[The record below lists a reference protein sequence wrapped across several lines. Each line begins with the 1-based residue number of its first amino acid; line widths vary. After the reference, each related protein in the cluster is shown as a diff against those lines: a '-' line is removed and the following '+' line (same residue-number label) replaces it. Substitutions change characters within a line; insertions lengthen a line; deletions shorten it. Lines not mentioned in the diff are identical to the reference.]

1 MRSGDGKVV
10 SAPFAWQGS
19 SSTDAKS
26 RPYEKSDGDHISAGT
41 GLRDDVGFARPCP
54 IISVVELSGC
64 RQSHCHKWHG
74 NGGGGYGGDALSL
87 RRTEL
92 TRDQIIETVACGRPG
107 TGMPYFARGS
117 YDTTKCHEMSRQDV
131 GDSIP
136 PEGGVFLRGPDID
149 AVADYVLAHIK
160 GKGEPN
166 YDECVSFFGNTSRVC
181 DIYKAGSASPS
192 KPSAEPAK

>member
-1 MRSGDGKVV
+1 MRSLKVITFAALAMTAM
-10 SAPFAWQGS
+10 SAQLAMSQS
-19 SSTDAKS
+19 SSSPEPT
-26 RPYEKSDGDHISAGT
+26 EAGKAVFKRANCF
-41 GLRDDVGFARPCP
+41 G
-54 IISVVELSGC
+54 
-64 RQSHCHKWHG
+64 CHKWHG

-107 TGMPYFARGS
+107 TGMPYFVRGS
-117 YDTTKCHEMSRQDV
+117 YDTTKCHEMSGQDV
-131 GDSIP
+131 GDRIP
-136 PEGGVFLRGPDID
+136 PEGGVFLRAPDIE

-181 DIYKAGSASPS
+181 DIYKAAGSVSPS
-192 KPSAEPAK
+192 KSLPGTEPAK